1 MWKTAAFIA
10 CAVLAAT
17 TGRAQ
22 PAEGTADGDLALV
35 KRAVEKQERTASVR
49 PADDDRS
56 QEPDADAV
64 DRDAAPRTH
73 RADKA
78 RWFRVRIEE
87 KKGARVKVNLPLGFV
102 RAVGDD
108 LPLDWGCRRAHR
120 GCKLTL
126 SQVLDL
132 LDGGQ
137 DLVEIKDADATVR
150 IWVE

>member
-10 CAVLAAT
+10 CAVLTAT

-22 PAEGTADGDLALV
+22 PAAGTADEDLALV
-35 KRAVEKQERTASVR
+35 KRAVAKE
-49 PADDDRS
+49 DR
-56 QEPDADAV
+56 A
-64 DRDAAPRTH
+64 
-73 RADKA
+73 KA

-87 KKGARVKVNLPLGFV
+87 RKGARVKVNLPLGVV

-108 LPLDWGCRRAHR
+108 LPLDWGCGRPHRR
-120 GCKLTL
+120 CKLSL

-137 DLVEIKDADATVR
+137 DLVEIKDTDATVR